1 MIDLKKLIATALL
14 SLLLLPAMAQQ
25 GAGISP
31 AEPRL
36 SLRANLLRWASL
48 TPDLGLEWRINPSWG
63 ILVSGSWTAWSWSN
77 RDRRYALWE
86 VMPEARRYVGKEKR
100 GYLGAMFKTG
110 EFNYKLSET
119 GKQGS
124 LTGGGLTGGYRMRLT
139 DALVLDFSLA
149 VGYLKADYDRYEVVV
164 TR

>member
-31 AEPRL
+31 AESRL

-100 GYLGAMFKTG
+100 GYFGAMFKTG
-110 EFNYKLSET
+110 E
-119 GKQGS
+119 
-124 LTGGGLTGGYRMRLT
+124 LTTN
-139 DALVLDFSLA
+139 
-149 VGYLKADYDRYEVVV
+149 YLKLASKEA
-164 TR
+164 